1 MHIPVGPIQISS
13 IRKKKQ
19 VLKLYLFVGLVDH
32 VVTVNFDDTIANFQ
46 SSCTGWR
53 VRIHFTDKVTFFF
66 QMKQVRNDVINQ
78 L

>member
-1 MHIPVGPIQISS
+1 M
-13 IRKKKQ
+13 
-19 VLKLYLFVGLVDH
+19 GLVDH

-66 QMKQVRNDVINQ
+66 QMIEVRNDVINQ

>member
-1 MHIPVGPIQISS
+1 MHIQLGSHS
-13 IRKKKQ
+13 IKSDQKKKKKK
-19 VLKLYLFVGLVDH
+19 LYKLYLFVGLVDH

-66 QMKQVRNDVINQ
+66 R
-78 L
+78 